1 MAYGLLSYAD
11 EDQGPYGAYASD
23 ADKPRGILGYLPDDN
38 APPVLQSG
46 MIAMPP
52 AAAFPPPPSSLF
64 PAMLPAAPVPY
75 TNSGDYWGGNTSGAV
90 PNAAA
95 GPWPGSY
102 LAPVPAAPDWGQV
115 PTTPTANQAAI
126 FAAPRP
132 LSWNDVAANSSG
144 DVWGTA
150 QGNAGAAPSWPDRA
164 GYPLVPPIGAVAPLQ
179 SGLTGLISPYLNP
192 DVARVLRVSANL
204 TPIGFPFALGKATAE
219 QAIDRWNNWP
229 SFDIGAFTGHVG
241 EGREAVAR
249 QVEAAMPLALMG
261 VGVPIPFAPKG
272 SLGASGGRLPPAREP
287 LPMRTAQR
295 MERGDEMGYA
305 PDQFWRGERSG
316 VLPRKY
322 MQAFFSRDK
331 VYADDVAQAGGL
343 PAAREFR
350 LDLRNA
356 LRDNGPFTT
365 AEYARIV
372 SASDPK
378 LAAGLVDMIMPG
390 RDVKTF
396 LEFAR
401 RNPDVS
407 VGDGAG
413 WHVRKIIE
421 RQAAIPERVFKD
433 AGFNVLDMGRHV
445 RNLDGYGIR
454 LKSARFDPLQAR
466 SRNIG
471 ASVAAALGLG
481 SLLAAGSGEPSE
493 EPR

>member
-1 MAYGLLSYAD
+1 LL
-11 EDQGPYGAYASD
+11 
-23 ADKPRGILGYLPDDN
+23 
-38 APPVLQSG
+38 
-46 MIAMPP
+46 
-52 AAAFPPPPSSLF
+52 
-64 PAMLPAAPVPY
+64 
-75 TNSGDYWGGNTSGAV
+75 
-90 PNAAA
+90 
-95 GPWPGSY
+95 
-102 LAPVPAAPDWGQV
+102 
-115 PTTPTANQAAI
+115 
-126 FAAPRP
+126 
-132 LSWNDVAANSSG
+132 
-144 DVWGTA
+144 
-150 QGNAGAAPSWPDRA
+150 
-164 GYPLVPPIGAVAPLQ
+164 PPIGAVAPLQ

-219 QAIDRWNNWP
+219 HFMDKWSNSP
-229 SFDIGAFTGHVG
+229 PFDIGAFTGHVG

-316 VLPRKY
+316 KLPRKY
-322 MQAFFSRDK
+322 TDAFFSRDK

-356 LRDNGPFTT
+356 LRDYGPFTT

-396 LEFAR
+396 LDFAR
-401 RNPDVS
+401 RNPNVS

-413 WHVRKIIE
+413 WHVRKII
-421 RQAAIPERVFKD
+421 QQHAAVPERVFRD
-433 AGFNVLDMGRHV
+433 AGFNVLDMVRHV

-454 LKSARFDPLQAR
+454 LKSARFDPLQAH
-466 SRNIG
+466 SKNIS
-471 ASVAAALGLG
+471 ASVLAALGVG
-481 SLLAAGSGEPSE
+481 SSLAADPADLRGY
-493 EPR
+493 PR